1 MTLDKNQNFLD
12 RKIDVCYTHGD
23 QNGDGTLEPADAL
36 ALAARIVA
44 YIGEPF
50 GTAKAQDVFK
60 AFETFWAH
68 MSAKM
73 DENKDGKVSPDEWRK
88 GMRGAFVADPNGFNA
103 GFKPLAEAVFALC
116 DKDGNGQVSEKEF
129 FAFQHAFGSS
139 EANSKLAF
147 QKLDRDRSGHLSV
160 EELLKAWQEYY
171 TSEDPNA
178 PGNWLFGDVW
188 DEKVV
193 VGRPIR

>member
-1 MTLDKNQNFLD
+1 MTIDRNQNFLD

-50 GTAKAQDVFK
+50 GSTKAQRLFK
-60 AFETFWAH
+60 SFETFWGH

-73 DENKDGKVSPDEWRK
+73 DANNDGKVTPDEWRK
-88 GMRGAFVADPNGFNA
+88 GMRKAFAEDKRGFEE
-103 GFKPLAEAVFALC
+103 GLRPLAEAVFALC

-129 FAFQHAFGSS
+129 HAFQRAFGSS

-147 QKLDRDRSGHLSV
+147 QKLDRDKSGHLSV
-160 EELLKAWQEYY
+160 QELLKAWQEYY